1 MKRYEY
7 LKKKCR
13 PISFYDCL
21 GYKLGHQESCKLNGA
36 PCSPISIPDKEIP
49 ICVKNATSEYQYI
62 PDTETQQCNEYEVV
76 EEAMY
81 KCMGQMP
88 CNTEEYI
95 TDEYKAGFFS
105 PIKRIILGNTFW
117 TNAGFFIGRFY
128 GG

>member
-36 PCSPISIPDKEIP
+36 PCSPVSIPDKEIP

-62 PDTETQQCNEYEVV
+62 PDTETQKCNEYEVV

-105 PIKRIILGNTFW
+105 PIKLIF
-117 TNAGFFIGRFY
+117 
-128 GG
+128 

>member
-1 MKRYEY
+1 M
-7 LKKKCR
+7 
-13 PISFYDCL
+13 
-21 GYKLGHQESCKLNGA
+21 
-36 PCSPISIPDKEIP
+36 
-49 ICVKNATSEYQYI
+49 KNATSEYQYI

-105 PIKRIILGNTFW
+105 PIKRITLGNTVVP
-117 TNAGFFIGRFY
+117 GFRVRYSLDLEHYVPGTKS
-128 GG
+128 GSML